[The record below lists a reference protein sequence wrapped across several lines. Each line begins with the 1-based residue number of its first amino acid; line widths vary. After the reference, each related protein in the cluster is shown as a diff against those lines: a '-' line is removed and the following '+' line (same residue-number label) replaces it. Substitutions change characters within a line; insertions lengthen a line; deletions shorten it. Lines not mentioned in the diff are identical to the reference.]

1 MREIIRSNDPILLNF
16 AQVLLRDAGVDAVL
30 MDQNMSVMEGSI
42 GILQR
47 RLMVPVGDIEQARQI
62 MIDSDLGQWVSSDG
76 RS

>member
-47 RLMVPVGDIEQARQI
+47 RLMVPAGDIEQARQI
-62 MIDSDLGQWVSSDG
+62 MIDSDLGQWMSSDG

>member
-16 AQVLLRDAGVDAVL
+16 AQVLLRNAGLDAVL

>member
-62 MIDSDLGQWVSSDG
+62 MIDSDLGQWMSTDG

>member
-47 RLMVPVGDIEQARQI
+47 RLMVPVGDIELARQI
-62 MIDSDLGQWVSSDG
+62 MIDSDLGQWMSSDG